1 MPPRSEP
8 SRSGEVYFDGK
19 ETIMRYSK
27 PAILRT
33 YPACEKI
40 QGTEKVIALDNPNSQ
55 SAAGAYEADE

>member
-1 MPPRSEP
+1 
-8 SRSGEVYFDGK
+8 VYFDGK
-19 ETIMRYSK
+19 EAIMRYSK

-33 YPACEKI
+33 YPAGEKI